1 MNNNNNEL
9 ERWAR
14 EKIRR
19 DQKCKPQCCVIVGPT
34 GPTGPS
40 GGPTG
45 PTHTLFSESKWYFL
59 TIFLI

>member
-19 DQKCKPQCCVIVGPT
+19 DQKFRPNCNIVIGPM
-34 GPTGPS
+34 GA
-40 GGPTG
+40 
-45 PTHTLFSESKWYFL
+45 THALISESKHIFL
-59 TIFLI
+59 TIFLV

>member
-1 MNNNNNEL
+1 MNNNDNEL

-19 DQKCKPQCCVIVGPT
+19 DQRFRPNCNIIIGPT

-40 GGPTG
+40 GGATGPTG
-45 PTHTLFSESKWYFL
+45 PTDTYKSVSEYF
-59 TIFLI
+59 